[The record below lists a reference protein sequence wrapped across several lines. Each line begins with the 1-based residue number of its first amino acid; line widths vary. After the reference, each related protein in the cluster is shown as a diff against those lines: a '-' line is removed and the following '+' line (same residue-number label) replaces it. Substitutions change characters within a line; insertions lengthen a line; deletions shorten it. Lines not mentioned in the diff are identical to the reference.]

1 MKGNGMERNR
11 ISNRINRRANR
22 MKNNRNELIS
32 LVIYDNAN

>member
-11 ISNRINRRANR
+11 ISNRINRRANG

-32 LVIYDNAN
+32 LLIYDNSN